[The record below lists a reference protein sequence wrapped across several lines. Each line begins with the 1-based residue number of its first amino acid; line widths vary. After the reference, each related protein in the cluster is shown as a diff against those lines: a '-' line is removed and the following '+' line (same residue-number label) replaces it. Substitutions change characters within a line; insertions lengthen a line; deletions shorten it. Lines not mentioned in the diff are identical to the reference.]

1 MFQTDPGNVNFLLE
15 VVHGYP
21 GDGSD
26 NYLLRS
32 YNNLPLSNGITV
44 DHIAWQLDDPSA
56 TALRST
62 ALPRKAPTLADWT
75 SLFGLTM
82 GGGDPVFP
90 GGDRYFI
97 RAHVT
102 EARLIH

>member
-1 MFQTDPGNVNFLLE
+1 
-15 VVHGYP
+15 
-21 GDGSD
+21 
-26 NYLLRS
+26 
-32 YNNLPLSNGITV
+32 
-44 DHIAWQLDDPSA
+44 LDDPSA

-82 GGGDPVFP
+82 EGGDPVFP